1 MSHLSSKQGQLQK
14 HLLFSVS
21 NILLAQLYQNVS
33 QGTRGMTPSDSAGN
47 VIGIMFW
54 RKVGE
59 GGGRG
64 GEREIGI
71 NFFNRTS
78 KPTMCCHSF
87 VCFIRKRR
95 SAVEGT
101 TV

>member
-59 GGGRG
+59 GGGAGVR
-64 GEREIGI
+64 ERDRYK
-71 NFFNRTS
+71 FFQPHFKTNHVL
-78 KPTMCCHSF
+78 P
-87 VCFIRKRR
+87 
-95 SAVEGT
+95 
-101 TV
+101 